1 LDVSLTSV
9 KKSTNQSEWNSQDLF
24 MRDVSPNPEITL
36 AMRNYLAEIYRLG
49 QGDSWVSTTNLAE
62 TMNVSPPAVARMVK
76 RLYGYGLLEYL
87 PYQGVKLTPGG
98 LHEAMLGIR
107 RHRLVERFLVD
118 VLGFGWHEVHDEAD
132 DMQYGISQ
140 RIEDRMDELLGH
152 PTRCPHGEPIP
163 SRDGVMP
170 DIDDLPL
177 VVLSPGTGGHISRIK
192 THDPDKLRYLASL
205 ELIPGTAYTLISRQP
220 FNGPIR
226 LDIADR
232 GEQVIGN
239 ELAVAIWVT
248 RERP

>member
-1 LDVSLTSV
+1 MSEVSFDS
-9 KKSTNQSEWNSQDLF
+9 
-24 MRDVSPNPEITL
+24 EITL

-49 QGDSWVSTTNLAE
+49 QGDSWVSTTNLAD

-76 RLYGYGLLEYL
+76 RLSGCGLLEYL
-87 PYQGVKLTPGG
+87 PYQGVKLTPDGS
-98 LHEAMLGIR
+98 HEALLGIR

-132 DMQYGISQ
+132 HMHYGISQ
-140 RIEDRMDELLGH
+140 RIEDRIDELLDH

-163 SRDGVMP
+163 SREGVMP
-170 DIDDLPL
+170 DLDDLPL
-177 VVLSPGTGGHISRIK
+177 VVVSPGTGGHISRIK

-205 ELIPGTAYTLISRQP
+205 NLMPGTSYRLVSRQP

-226 LDIADR
+226 LDIPGR
-232 GEQVIGN
+232 GEQVIGS